1 MRSLQQVRSSAG
13 GFRNSPEMIP
23 FKWSTLQTWRWPQT
37 FKQHHTESGKE
48 TDEKDWK
55 CENSRRHEPCSTKE
69 PVQMV
74 AGSHKGE
81 YGASVEPLITRQ
93 ARGVPVMVAVLSAYL
108 TVHLKQEAQ
117 HRICSGSVRNM
128 KQCVK
133 AQSRHSLVS
142 TASERETILDGRIQ
156 LTPLSGFFET
166 LNLKHVF
173 SPMHLQG
180 FYTSNIFLL
189 LLLL

>member
-1 MRSLQQVRSSAG
+1 
-13 GFRNSPEMIP
+13 
-23 FKWSTLQTWRWPQT
+23 
-37 FKQHHTESGKE
+37 
-48 TDEKDWK
+48 
-55 CENSRRHEPCSTKE
+55 
-69 PVQMV
+69 MV

-117 HRICSGSVRNM
+117 HRLCSGSVRNM

-142 TASERETILDGRIQ
+142 TAPERETILDGRIQ

-189 LLLL
+189 LLLLL